1 MGERQKRPL
10 RVNFDRQVK
19 LEFHGATISSD
30 AGLLVYRELDEV
42 FGLTAGLRN
51 LIEETRTGKNIQHS
65 LTALLRQ
72 SVYGRLAGYED
83 TNDSARL
90 RVDPSVRRIVG
101 ERAKKGVA
109 ASTSEMSRLETE
121 ILATDDNLENL
132 SNVCGRWVDQ
142 VAERLPRKQVVLDM
156 DSSES
161 PTHGQ
166 QEGSAYN
173 GHFGRTCYHPLFCFN
188 QDGNVE
194 RAMLRH
200 GNVHSADDWRSVLEP
215 VVSRYRDKSLERF
228 FRGDAAFAN
237 PEMYEFLETE
247 QFFYAIRLKDNNLLH
262 QHIVLISPPGLWD
275 VPRSSRR

>member
-1 MGERQKRPL
+1 M
-10 RVNFDRQVK
+10 
-19 LEFHGATISSD
+19 
-30 AGLLVYRELDEV
+30 
-42 FGLTAGLRN
+42 
-51 LIEETRTGKNIQHS
+51 
-65 LTALLRQ
+65 
-72 SVYGRLAGYED
+72 YGRLAGYED

-101 ERAKKGVA
+101 ERAKKGVGA
-109 ASTSEMSRLETE
+109 LTSEMSRLETE
-121 ILATDDNLENL
+121 ILATDDNLANL
-132 SNVCGRWVDQ
+132 SYVCGRWVNQ
-142 VAERLPRKQVVLDM
+142 VAARLPRKQVVLDM